1 MGYYAY
7 ETTKVEWRLIDMAVI
22 DLRSQA
28 NANARIVEDLGP
40 YTAGAFEVAAAPV
53 EFTTRGVD
61 RSVRMDDTHRVL
73 YRTDTNQVLN
83 VVGSRYKM
91 AQYTDAW
98 KAAERILIN
107 SGLDLTGLERRM
119 AESHNGARAY
129 AIFTLPAYTVD
140 TGHGDESQLQIT
152 VYTSFDGS
160 WCFRLEGGA
169 VRMLCLNTQVSID
182 GFSLYKAKH
191 TPSLNIDH
199 AVRKI
204 GTVLDTYNRES
215 ERWARWR
222 EQEVTDMSAFLTFAK
237 AANCR
242 YVSGGGAAYAI
253 SELLEEPEVYRNRAL
268 MYLWQQYTTDER
280 KHLGNNQWAVYN
292 TLTHWATHAP
302 AGKKTASA
310 NIEAIKVRRSE
321 KVRETAQARL
331 AA

>member
-1 MGYYAY
+1 M
-7 ETTKVEWRLIDMAVI
+7 TVI
-22 DLRSQA
+22 DLRAQA
-28 NANARIVEDLGP
+28 NTNARIVEDLGP

-53 EFTTRGVD
+53 EFTTKGVE

-73 YRTDTNQVLN
+73 YRMDTNQVLN
-83 VVGSRYKM
+83 VVGSRYKI
-91 AQYTDAW
+91 AQYQDAW
-98 KAAERILIN
+98 KAAERVLIN

-119 AESHNGARAY
+119 AESHDGARAY

-140 TGHGDESQLQIT
+140 TGHGDKSELQIT

-160 WCFRLEGGA
+160 WCFRLEVGA
-169 VRMLCLNTQVSID
+169 VRTLCLNTQVAID

-191 TPSLNIDH
+191 TPSLSIDH
-199 AVRKI
+199 AVRKV
-204 GTVLDTYNRES
+204 GTVLETYYKEA
-215 ERWARWR
+215 ERWGRWR

-237 AANCR
+237 AANCKFVPAR
-242 YVSGGGAAYAI
+242 VSFTI
-253 SELLEEPEVYRNRAL
+253 SEFLEEPEVYRNQAL
-268 MYLWQQYTTDER
+268 MYMWNQYTTDER

-302 AGKKTASA
+302 AGKKTATA

-321 KVRETAQARL
+321 RVRETARARL

>member
-1 MGYYAY
+1 M
-7 ETTKVEWRLIDMAVI
+7 TVI
-22 DLRSQA
+22 DLRSHSS
-28 NANARIVEDLGP
+28 ANARIVEDLGP

-53 EFTTRGVD
+53 EFTTKGVD

-83 VVGSRYKM
+83 VVGSRYRM

-119 AESHNGARAY
+119 AESHEGARAY
-129 AIFTLPAYTVD
+129 AVYTLPSYTVD
-140 TGHGDESQLQIT
+140 LGAGDESVLQ
-152 VYTSFDGS
+152 VSAYSSFDGT
-160 WCFRLEGGA
+160 WCFSLEVGA
-169 VRMLCLNTQVSID
+169 VRMICLNTQVAID
-182 GFSLYKAKH
+182 GFSLYKSKH
-191 TPSLNIDH
+191 TPSLDIGH

-204 GTVLDTYNRES
+204 GTVLDTYNKEA
-215 ERWARWR
+215 ERWGRWR

-237 AANCR
+237 AANCKFVPAR
-242 YVSGGGAAYAI
+242 VSFTI
-253 SELLEEPEVYRNRAL
+253 SEFLEEPEVYRNQAL
-268 MYLWQQYTTDER
+268 MYMWNQYTTDER

-302 AGKKTASA
+302 AGKKTATA

-321 KVRETAQARL
+321 RVRETARARL

>member
-1 MGYYAY
+1 M
-7 ETTKVEWRLIDMAVI
+7 TVI
-22 DLRSQA
+22 DLRSHSS
-28 NANARIVEDLGP
+28 ANARIVEDLGP

-53 EFTTRGVD
+53 EFTTKGVD

-83 VVGSRYKM
+83 VVGRQYKI
-91 AQYTDAW
+91 AQYQDAW

-119 AESHNGARAY
+119 EESHNGARAY

-160 WCFRLEGGA
+160 WCFRLEVGA
-169 VRMLCLNTQVSID
+169 VRTLCLNTQVAID

-199 AVRKI
+199 AVRKV
-204 GTVLDTYNRES
+204 GMVLDTYNREA
-215 ERWARWR
+215 ERWGRWR
-222 EQEVTDMSAFLTFAK
+222 TKEVHDRTAFATFAD
-237 AANCR
+237 AAKCKF
-242 YVSGGGAAYAI
+242 VASKSVTIPI

-302 AGKKTASA
+302 AGKKTATA

-321 KVRETAQARL
+321 RVRETARARL

>member
-1 MGYYAY
+1 M
-7 ETTKVEWRLIDMAVI
+7 TVI
-22 DLRSQA
+22 DLRSHSS
-28 NANARIVEDLGP
+28 ANARIVEDLGP

-53 EFTTRGVD
+53 EFTTKGVD

-83 VVGSRYKM
+83 VVGSRYRM
-91 AQYTDAW
+91 AQDTDAW

-119 AESHNGARAY
+119 AESHEGARAY
-129 AIFTLPAYTVD
+129 AVYTLPSYTVD
-140 TGHGDESQLQIT
+140 LGAGDESVLQ
-152 VYTSFDGS
+152 VSAYSSFDGT
-160 WCFRLEGGA
+160 WCFSLEVGA
-169 VRMLCLNTQVSID
+169 VRMICLNTQVAID
-182 GFSLYKAKH
+182 GFSLYKSKH
-191 TPSLNIDH
+191 TPSLDIGH

-204 GTVLDTYNRES
+204 GTVLDTYNKEA
-215 ERWARWR
+215 ERWGRWR

-237 AANCR
+237 AANCKFVPAR
-242 YVSGGGAAYAI
+242 VSFTI
-253 SELLEEPEVYRNRAL
+253 SEFLEEPEVYRNQAL
-268 MYLWQQYTTDER
+268 MYMWNQYTTDER

-302 AGKKTASA
+302 AGKKTATA

-321 KVRETAQARL
+321 RVRETARARL